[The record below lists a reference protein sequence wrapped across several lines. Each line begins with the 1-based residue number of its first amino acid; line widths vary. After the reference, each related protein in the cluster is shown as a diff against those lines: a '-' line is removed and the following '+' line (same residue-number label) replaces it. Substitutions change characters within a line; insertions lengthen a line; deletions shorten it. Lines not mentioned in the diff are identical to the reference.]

1 MKKIITAAL
10 SILLLGACK
19 KDITSLNVNPKTP
32 TTVPAASLFTQAQHT
47 LANTLTSANVNLNN
61 FRLVEQMWQE
71 TTYTDESNY
80 NFITRPIPDN
90 DWNAFYRDILY
101 NLKLAKGIIP
111 TDISITDAKVK
122 ANDIAIADIMQ
133 VYTYYYVLTT
143 FGNAPYTDALDP
155 TNLFPKYD
163 DAATVYADLLKKL
176 DADVASMTA
185 TSASYGAADIIY
197 SGDVPSWIKFANTL
211 KLKMGITIADSDPA
225 TAKTVITAAVTAG
238 VFASNDDNAK
248 FTYLGAT
255 PNTNPVWVDLVQSG
269 RNDFV
274 ACTTYTTNLLSY
286 TDPRLPLFFTT
297 DAAGSYSGGIPGA
310 SSDFNTFSH
319 PSAKIEAADFP
330 GLLLDYSETA
340 FNLAEATERG
350 FIATGTSAATY
361 YNDAVTA
368 SIIYWGGTATQ
379 ATTYLAQPTVNYA
392 TAAGTYKQKIGT
404 QKWFALYNRGWDAW
418 IETRRLD
425 YPVLVAPPTALTVF
439 PERLR
444 YPAAEQNINGANYAT
459 ASAAIGGDVPG
470 TKLFFDKF

>member
-1 MKKIITAAL
+1 MKRIITAAL

-19 KDITSLNVNPKTP
+19 KDITSINVNPKTP
-32 TTVPAASLFTQAQHT
+32 TAVPAAALVTQAEHT

-90 DWNAFYRDILY
+90 DWNAFYRDIIY
-101 NLKLAKGIIP
+101 NLKLAKGIVP
-111 TDISITDAKVK
+111 TDQSVPDAKVK
-122 ANDIAIADIMQ
+122 ANDIAIADILQ

-143 FGNAPYTDALDP
+143 FGNAPYSEASDP

-163 DAATVYADLLKKL
+163 DAATVYKDLLARL
-176 DADVASMTA
+176 DADIAAMVPTA
-185 TSASYGAADIIY
+185 ASYGAGDIIY
-197 SGDVPSWIKFANTL
+197 NGDVPSWIKFANTL

-238 VFASNDDNAK
+238 VFTSNDDNAK
-248 FTYLGAT
+248 FAFLGAT
-255 PNTNPVWVDLVQSG
+255 PNTNPIWVDLVQSG

-274 ACTTYTTNLLSY
+274 ACSTYVTNLQAY
-286 TDPRLPLFFTT
+286 TDPRLAIYFTLDPNNT
-297 DAAGSYSGGIPGA
+297 YSGSAPGA
-310 SSDFNTFSH
+310 SSNFGDFSH
-319 PSAKIEAADFP
+319 VSDKVEAPDFP

-340 FNLAEATERG
+340 FNLAEATERQL
-350 FIATGTSAATY
+350 IATGTSAATY
-361 YNDAVTA
+361 YNNAITA
-368 SIIYWGGTATQ
+368 SITYWGGTAAQ
-379 ATTYLAQPTVNYA
+379 ASAYLAQPNVAYGTA
-392 TAAGTYKQKIGT
+392 TGTYKQKIGI

-425 YPVLVAPPTALTVF
+425 YPALVAPATALTVF

-444 YPAAEQNINGANYAT
+444 YPAAEQNINGANYAA